1 MKIILENIT
10 VSYRRFPAVHHISAT
25 FQAGESW
32 AICGPNG
39 AGKST
44 LLQAIMGLTPV
55 NSGRVALNG
64 MTLQDIA
71 YMPQLSQIDRSQPL
85 SVFELVAM
93 GLWYEIG
100 FFSGLSKTQ
109 KERVYQALERV
120 RMEMFAHRFINEL
133 SNGQFQRVLL
143 ARVLVQNAKF
153 LLLDEPFNA
162 IDEQTAHELS
172 NILDSC
178 CQQGQGVITVL
189 HNNDFVLRHFSHTL
203 LMAREMIAS
212 GKTHQ
217 VLTPEY
223 LKRSALFRQDSID
236 EEAWCEEKE
245 DA

>member
-55 NSGRVALNG
+55 NSGRVVLNG

-178 CQQGQGVITVL
+178 CQQGQGVIAVL

>member
-55 NSGRVALNG
+55 NSGRVTLNS

-178 CQQGQGVITVL
+178 CQQGQGVIAVL

>member
-55 NSGRVALNG
+55 NSGRVVLNG

-143 ARVLVQNAKF
+143 
-153 LLLDEPFNA
+153 
-162 IDEQTAHELS
+162 
-172 NILDSC
+172 
-178 CQQGQGVITVL
+178 
-189 HNNDFVLRHFSHTL
+189 
-203 LMAREMIAS
+203 
-212 GKTHQ
+212 
-217 VLTPEY
+217 
-223 LKRSALFRQDSID
+223 
-236 EEAWCEEKE
+236 
-245 DA
+245 

>member
-178 CQQGQGVITVL
+178 CQQGQGVIAVL

>member
-55 NSGRVALNG
+55 NSGRVTLNS

-178 CQQGQGVITVL
+178 CQQGQGVIAVL
-189 HNNDFVLRHFSHTL
+189 HNNDFVLRHFSHSL

>member
-1 MKIILENIT
+1 
-10 VSYRRFPAVHHISAT
+10 
-25 FQAGESW
+25 
-32 AICGPNG
+32 
-39 AGKST
+39 
-44 LLQAIMGLTPV
+44 
-55 NSGRVALNG
+55 
-64 MTLQDIA
+64 
-71 YMPQLSQIDRSQPL
+71 
-85 SVFELVAM
+85 
-93 GLWYEIG
+93 
-100 FFSGLSKTQ
+100 
-109 KERVYQALERV
+109 
-120 RMEMFAHRFINEL
+120 
-133 SNGQFQRVLL
+133 
-143 ARVLVQNAKF
+143 VQNAKF

-178 CQQGQGVITVL
+178 CQQGQGVIAVL

>member
-44 LLQAIMGLTPV
+44 LLQSIMGLTPV
-55 NSGRVALNG
+55 NSGRVVLNG

-178 CQQGQGVITVL
+178 CQQGQGVIAVL